1 MHSPRGGAV
10 WLSLAVALGCST
22 PAADRSDPG
31 APPADQPSSVARPTS
46 LADIPPGDTLGLVRL
61 MESLMAD
68 GDGALALSVRRDTTV
83 PAVLVDQPRTL
94 SLWLYDDHPVKLVAS
109 ETDAEGRMTAETRV
123 WFHGGEVSVVQAPFS
138 LHLFDGDRLVLTTD
152 EGMMPLEPTD
162 QVRMQLERR
171 IIDSVK
177 ARLAVFGVAY
187 P

>member
-1 MHSPRGGAV
+1 
-10 WLSLAVALGCST
+10 
-22 PAADRSDPG
+22 
-31 APPADQPSSVARPTS
+31 
-46 LADIPPGDTLGLVRL
+46 
-61 MESLMAD
+61 MAD

-83 PAVLVDQPRTL
+83 PAVLVDQPRRI
-94 SLWLYDDHPVKLVAS
+94 SLWLFDDHPVKLVTS

-162 QVRMQLERR
+162 EVRTQLERS

-177 ARLAVFGVAY
+177 VRLAAFGVPY